1 MTHPIRI
8 AFCIT
13 ELDPGGAERA
23 FVRLVCGLN
32 RDKWL
37 PEVYCL
43 GPEGELATP
52 IREAGIPVTCF
63 GFTSRK
69 VLRGLFRLRK
79 ELRRQKPEILQTFLF
94 HANLLGRLA
103 AFGTTSVKH
112 IVCGVRVAE
121 RRSPWYLRLD
131 RWTSSLV
138 SRFACVSQSVAN
150 FSTDAGLN
158 PKKMVVIPNGVDVSL
173 FDQTEAADLSQ
184 FGIPSRAKVIIT
196 AGRLDPQKGIL
207 NLLDAFAA
215 IAASEP
221 EAHLIIAGEG
231 PQRAEIESHIRT
243 LSLENR
249 AHLIGRRNDLPALL
263 KASQVFVLS
272 SLWEGMPNVVLEAA
286 AAGTP
291 IVATDVEGVAEVLGG
306 TSPDGG
312 FTYGEKAIPGDA
324 ASLRIALENALK
336 TAVSAKNRALIA
348 REFVRSEFSWE
359 RMVARYDDL
368 YSSLLGV
375 SSRG

>member
-1 MTHPIRI
+1 VTHPIRI

-52 IREAGIPVTCF
+52 IREAGVPVTCF
-63 GFTSRK
+63 GFTSRN
-69 VLRGLFRLRK
+69 VLRGLFRLRQ

-103 AFGTTSVKH
+103 AVGTSVKH
-112 IVCGVRVAE
+112 VVCGVRVAE
-121 RRSPWYLRLD
+121 KRSPWYLRLD
-131 RWTSSLV
+131 RWTSGFV
-138 SRFACVSQSVAN
+138 SRYACVSHSVAK

-158 PKKMVVIPNGVDVSL
+158 PKKMVVIPNGVEVSM
-173 FDQTEAADLSQ
+173 FDETEAADLSQ
-184 FGIPSRAKVIIT
+184 FGIPSDAKVIIT

-207 NLLDAFAA
+207 ILLDAFEA
-215 IAASEP
+215 IATSDP
-221 EAHLIIAGEG
+221 ETHLIIAGEG
-231 PQRAEIESHIRT
+231 PQKAEVESRIRT
-243 LSLENR
+243 LSLGDR
-249 AHLIGRRNDLPALL
+249 VHLIGRRNDLPALL
-263 KASQVFVLS
+263 KAAQVFVLS

-286 AAGTP
+286 AAGIP

-312 FTYGEKAIPGDA
+312 FTYGEKALPGDA
-324 ASLRIALENALK
+324 ASLRMAIENTLK
-336 TAVSAKNRALIA
+336 TADSAKKRALTA
-348 REFVRSEFSWE
+348 REFVRIEFSWE

-375 SSRG
+375 SSQG